1 MMSSVWMIR
10 PGLVTGAIFSLGA
23 CLLWLLIEQ
32 DLSAGALL
40 RSAAWGFIAW
50 PVYVILWV
58 AVCHGEEFENSQA
71 LASAEGAGGD
81 RALYTAA
88 ARSCARGDIGCRVPG
103 PGYRRGRPGYFQL
116 KGGRT
121 VKNRWLTGP
130 VRCGFW
136 LSIRT
141 PCCCADLGVRDT
153 QSLQDRHLLPLWS
166 TRSPPAYSRNFR
178 INDLIEEVLSR

>member
-1 MMSSVWMIR
+1 MSSVWMIR

-50 PVYVILWV
+50 PVYVMLWV
-58 AVCHGEEFENSQA
+58 AVCHGEEFENSRA
-71 LASAEGAGGD
+71 LASAEGAAGT
-81 RALYTAA
+81 APLYRAA

-116 KGGRT
+116 KGWSHREEPLAYRAGPMRFLAEHPHALRLCGSGRT
-121 VKNRWLTGP
+121 RHAEPSRPPSTSTVVG
-130 VRCGFW
+130 
-136 LSIRT
+136 SISPR
-141 PCCCADLGVRDT
+141 LFT
-153 QSLQDRHLLPLWS
+153 QFPD
-166 TRSPPAYSRNFR
+166 
-178 INDLIEEVLSR
+178 